1 MVLSSTL
8 NKLQPNIFAIHTKWN
23 HTEVK
28 KVMPA
33 NTVFFTIVREPIALF
48 EAFFAF
54 SRAKK
59 RTGLTLEQYIREVPV
74 DEKRTGLFHY
84 NTMAWDFGMP
94 EEKLNNLTDIWD
106 MVMQADEQFGL
117 VMVVERMEESLVL
130 MADYLCWEL
139 SDVLVLD
146 LNSLR
151 SKFKKP
157 LQQELKNILQK
168 KLAPDYL
175 IYRHFLK
182 KFDQQVEAYG
192 RGRMAAAVSRLREM
206 MALLMDLCSFVRK
219 NASQLAGKYRPTSNK
234 VEGFKTKG
242 DMCSLYT
249 LPELSFLSLL
259 RQKQRKD
266 IIIGKTNTK
275 PTSKVPPKTTAWPS
289 KSSELTSR
297 GYNNSPESNQLTHL
311 LSPSLGY

>member
-1 MVLSSTL
+1 MMLSSTL

-23 HTEVK
+23 HIEVK
-28 KVMPA
+28 KVMPT

-48 EAFFAF
+48 EAFYAF

-59 RTGLTLEQYIREVPV
+59 RTGLTLEQYIREVPTNQ
-74 DEKRTGLFHY
+74 KRENKAGLFHY

-94 EEKLNNLTDIWD
+94 EEKLNNLSDVWN

-130 MADYLCWEL
+130 LADYLCWEL
-139 SDVLVLD
+139 SDMLVLD

-151 SKFKKP
+151 NKFKKP
-157 LQQELKNILQK
+157 LRQELRNILQK

-175 IYRHFLK
+175 IYRYFLK

-192 RGRMAAAVSRLREM
+192 RDRMAVAVSRLRDM
-206 MALLMDLCSFVRK
+206 MAVLMDLCSFIKK
-219 NASQLAGKYRPTSNK
+219 NAPQLAGKYRPSSNK
-234 VEGFKTKG
+234 VEGFKANG

-259 RQKQRKD
+259 RQKQRKE
-266 IIIGKTNTK
+266 ITIHKTNT
-275 PTSKVPPKTTAWPS
+275 SQPP
-289 KSSELTSR
+289 
-297 GYNNSPESNQLTHL
+297 G
-311 LSPSLGY
+311 